1 LWYGTAPGKYTAQVN
16 VGFLMQYAVS
26 GLADGTTYCFAVQ
39 AYDRNGAKSPL
50 STGVCGDTP
59 AAPPPA
65 EEPPPD
71 PEPPTDPP
79 PSGTA
84 GDVVLYAAKAGVV
97 KGNWVAGASAGAA
110 GGRAI
115 RSEDRG
121 WSAAN
126 APLAAPTSYF
136 EMTFPA
142 AANTPYTVW
151 LRLRAANNSKWND
164 AVWVQ
169 FSDALVSGNAR
180 YRIGTT
186 NALLVNLEPCDGCGT
201 SGWGWQNSGYWLTQA
216 TTVTFANSG
225 THTIRVQTRE
235 DGAEID
241 QIVLSP
247 MKYLSTAPGPAKGD
261 ATILA
266 ETATAP
272 AAETPTVSEIV
283 RHASDATGIRGNWAR
298 VASAGAAGGQAMR
311 SADRGWSSPDRPL
324 AAPEHSFDVTFD
336 APANTQYRVWL
347 RLRATGN
354 SKWNDAVWV
363 QFSDALVN
371 GNPKYRTGTTEGLLV
386 NLERCEGCGVSGWGW
401 QNTAYWLNQGTV
413 VTFANSGTH
422 RLRVQTREDGVEID
436 QVVLSAVKY
445 KSAAPGSATNDATI
459 LANSTAASGST
470 ATSAIAAATTTPYA
484 GEPFTVPGLIDAAH
498 FDEGDAGV
506 AYADSTSGNNG
517 GVFRTTDVDL
527 QSSSLGG
534 YNIAW
539 TTAGEWVTYTAN
551 VQSAGAYYVRLRV
564 ASRGGGAL
572 QIAAGAP
579 SNSARDVA
587 VPDTR
592 DGQNWTTVTVP
603 LTLAAGTQTVTVRF
617 LTGNVSLRDIT
628 LKK

>member
-1 LWYGTAPGKYTAQVN
+1 
-16 VGFLMQYAVS
+16 
-26 GLADGTTYCFAVQ
+26 
-39 AYDRNGAKSPL
+39 
-50 STGVCGDTP
+50 
-59 AAPPPA
+59 
-65 EEPPPD
+65 
-71 PEPPTDPP
+71 
-79 PSGTA
+79 
-84 GDVVLYAAKAGVV
+84 
-97 KGNWVAGASAGAA
+97 
-110 GGRAI
+110 
-115 RSEDRG
+115 
-121 WSAAN
+121 
-126 APLAAPTSYF
+126 
-136 EMTFPA
+136 MTFPA
-142 AANTPYTVW
+142 VANTPYKVW

-201 SGWGWQNSGYWLTQA
+201 SGWGWQNGGYWLNQA

-235 DGAEID
+235 DGVEID
-241 QIVLSP
+241 QILFSP

-261 ATILA
+261 TTLLA
-266 ETATAP
+266 ETGTAP
-272 AAETPTVSEIV
+272 ATPDASEIV
-283 RHASDATGIRGNWAR
+283 RHASDATGIRGNWAKA
-298 VASAGAAGGQAMR
+298 ASAGAAGGLAMR
-311 SADRGWSSPDRPL
+311 SVDRGWSLPDRPL
-324 AAPEHSFDVTFD
+324 AAPEHSFDVVFD

-371 GNPKYRTGTTEGLLV
+371 GNPRYRTGTTEGLLV

-401 QNTAYWLNQGTV
+401 QNTAYWLNQGTI

-445 KSAAPGSATNDATI
+445 KSVAPGALTNDATI
-459 LANSTAASGST
+459 LAKSTASTTST
-470 ATSAIAAATTTPYA
+470 ATSIAAATEMPYN
-484 GEPFTVPGLIDAAH
+484 GEPFAIPGIIDAAD
-498 FDEGDAGV
+498 FDNGDAGV
-506 AYADSTSGNNG
+506 AYSDTTPGNTG
-517 GVFRTTDVDL
+517 GVFRATDVDL
-527 QSSSLGG
+527 QTSSLGG

-539 TTAGEWVTYTAN
+539 TAPGEWVTYTAN
-551 VQSAGAYYVRLRV
+551 VQSAGTYYVKLRV
-564 ASRGGGAL
+564 ASRGGGAM

-579 SNSARDVA
+579 SNSARDIA

-592 DGQNWTTVTVP
+592 EGQTWTTVTVP
-603 LTLAAGTQTVTVRF
+603 LTLAAGPQTVTVRF